1 MAYKI
6 YFLRNFLI
14 TKLRKFEL
22 QSCIARK
29 LQSCPKQ
36 LQRFAEITK
45 LCKVITK
52 LHRNYKVAQKLQ
64 SCAEHLALR
73 DLFKIGLS
81 FAALQY
87 NYRPSNILQKEFQ
100 SNPA

>member
-1 MAYKI
+1 M
-6 YFLRNFLI
+6 
-14 TKLRKFEL
+14 
-22 QSCIARK
+22 
-29 LQSCPKQ
+29 
-36 LQRFAEITK
+36 
-45 LCKVITK
+45 
-52 LHRNYKVAQKLQ
+52 HRNYKVAQKSQ

-100 SNPA
+100 SNPAECPAGRFLEKMPNKF